1 MFKHLTAKEITDQLG
16 GKIVGDTEALVTGI
30 ASLQNAKKNQ
40 ITFFSDSK
48 LAQFATACKATI
60 VVTTLEHS
68 EQFRSVLTKIIVDE
82 PYFYFS
88 QVLALMAVDTVKEGL
103 ISQTAAVGN
112 EVVLGVG
119 CSIGHHSVIEDFS
132 EIGDGATIGALS
144 FIGQSVKIGR
154 NTVIESGARVLDGSE
169 IGENCIIHSGAVIG
183 ADGFGYVQHSRQW
196 KKVPQVGRVIIGND
210 CEVGANTT
218 IDKGAIDDTVIS
230 ARVKI
235 DNQVQI
241 GHNCIIG
248 EDTII
253 AGCVGI
259 AGSVGIGKNCRVGG
273 AAMFTGHLVVCDDVD
288 VSAGSLVSKDINVSG
303 RYTGVYPLSEHG
315 EWKKN
320 AVLIRHLS
328 DLKRRIRELEA
339 SLSNLQEK

>member
-16 GKIVGDTEALVTGI
+16 GKIVGDTKTLVTGI
-30 ASLQNAKKNQ
+30 GSLQNAKKNQ
-40 ITFFSDSK
+40 ITFFSDPK
-48 LAQFATACKATI
+48 LIDFARACEAN
-60 VVTTLEHS
+60 VVITTREQS
-68 EQFRSVLTKIIVDE
+68 EKLRSVLTKIIVDE

-88 QVLALMAVDTVKEGL
+88 QVLTLMAVDTVKDGL
-103 ISQTAAVGN
+103 ISKTAAIGN

-119 CSIGHHSVIEDFS
+119 CSIGHHSVVEDLS
-132 EIGDGATIGALS
+132 EVGDGATIGALS

-154 NTVIESGARVLDGSE
+154 NTIIESGARVLDGSE

-183 ADGFGYVQHSRQW
+183 ADGFGYVQHSGQW
-196 KKVPQVGRVIIGND
+196 KKVPQVGRVIIGDD

-303 RYTGVYPLSEHG
+303 RYTGVYPLSGHG

-328 DLKRRIRELEA
+328 DLKRRIRELQV
-339 SLSNLQEK
+339 SLSNVHEK